1 MEASFGTHGVKS
13 SPLYLNSFR
22 QWVCRCAAVLHIRKT
37 AAVYI
42 YVSFSA
48 AFYFVPLRFLPLSVF
63 PLSVSLPELLSRSY
77 LVSFSGF
84 YVTGSPSSELSCHIR
99 FNLSVFWSINTVYIK
114 SAVIT
119 TTTFIPSSHFVGFS
133 LSSFFPSPLLLSRPL
148 PLWGLLFPFSFTV

>member
-63 PLSVSLPELLSRSY
+63 PLSVSLPELLSRFY

-119 TTTFIPSSHFVGFS
+119 TTFIPSSQFVSFS